1 MESKDSV
8 TENMANSSR
17 KRKQPN
23 MGRTLAIGRL
33 CAAILLIVLVTSVDG
48 STPSPTP
55 PDDPP
60 PPFWRKGYSGDGTT
74 HEQMGTL
81 HFPEVEYSEYEP
93 STNYSQR
100 ENFTEMWV
108 DVVFKLSRTFFDKMF
123 PLDPTIPRGYITDL
137 AKDNMR
143 LGPKVIRD
151 DWADWL
157 NAFWSMWLWIIFL
170 VAFIVLSPFA
180 GVIYFCFCCHRCKL
194 GCPACHSGENM
205 RKTLLWST
213 CLILFL
219 PLIAGSMGLAF
230 LSNGMLERGLANTKK
245 TLEMGSVDTCNFLKD
260 VSDHVHHLFVNNFEE
275 LETHLVSTI
284 MDAPK
289 HMFQDLNDVAE
300 GNAVAELTRIFAS
313 FPNVAKYP
321 EKGGISRIY
330 FAVLYVKI
338 LAHNLRNALR
348 GLKRDV
354 NHAAV
359 VLCGNYDCLK
369 FLQTSNIEFADTSRC
384 LHLDEIPET
393 VHMFYEIDRYQNKAD
408 KRLKWIPR
416 LRNISKKI
424 MDAMER
430 VSPPVIRDIR
440 KARILFAKESRRIQ
454 EIIDVVIS
462 DIHLGTIRA
471 SRAFEDLYDKFN
483 ETRYFVVLYIAA
495 AVIGILCLLVTALI
509 VGCLARR
516 PTGASNE
523 YFTTRIASY
532 LLILSII
539 LIFCALSVM
548 LIVVLFYFV
557 IGGVAYKGACA
568 PLREEQGSALLKQ
581 LDSAIDLRTIF
592 SLRNVGI
599 PAANVSAPP
608 IRVSNVIKACE
619 GDDYLFKFLHD
630 NRIFDIDDFLRLKLI
645 TKAERSFD
653 KNLDLS
659 KEFILSEEDKTYLKE
674 VDIMEAA
681 NYHSS
686 LFTGLVC
693 NGLKSLN
700 LDSLGKGLSD
710 LSKSLEWRS
719 YDAAVVAFENA
730 HVTLKAIKSAYYPR
744 VEKYF
749 RDIINNA
756 KYTDKILLYQNY
768 NFGDSVRVLREK
780 IEKTENFIRTKGTVY
795 VSTLGQNLTS
805 VVEEHMNGYLRMI
818 VREAHIKIGRCK
830 PLTYIYERGLDLVCK
845 RMVDPINGYWIGVLV
860 SAILLIPV
868 ACIAHRLQCVFK
880 QHRVIPIRVVRAR
893 AVRTVHVDVDEDPCP
908 FCSAG
913 PKRLPGG
920 HVVRID
926 QDGAETSILCT
937 AITSQEILK
946 SIDVDSKNKLD

>member
-8 TENMANSSR
+8 TKNMANCSR

-23 MGRTLAIGRL
+23 METTLAIGRL
-33 CAAILLIVLVTSVDG
+33 CAAILLIVLVTRVDG
-48 STPSPTP
+48 STPSPSP

-60 PPFWRKGYSGDGTT
+60 PPYWRKGYSGDGTT
-74 HEQMGTL
+74 HEQMGAL
-81 HFPEVEYSEYEP
+81 HFAEVEYSKYEP

-100 ENFTEMWV
+100 ENITKMWV
-108 DVVFKLSRTFFDKMF
+108 DVVFKVSRTFFDKVF

-157 NAFWSMWLWIIFL
+157 NAFWLMWIWILFL
-170 VAFIVLSPFA
+170 VALIVLSPFA
-180 GVIYFCFCCHRCKL
+180 GVMYFCFCCHRCKL
-194 GCPACHSGENM
+194 GCPACHSGENK

-230 LSNGMLERGLANTKK
+230 LSNGMLERGLANSKR

-284 MDAPK
+284 KDAPK
-289 HMFQDLNDVAE
+289 HMFKDMNDVAE
-300 GNAVAELTRIFAS
+300 GNAVAELTRILANL
-313 FPNVAKYP
+313 PNTHTQ
-321 EKGGISRIY
+321 GIGWITKLMGSISKTYNKLRI
-330 FAVLYVKI
+330 
-338 LAHNLRNALR
+338 ALR

-369 FLQTSNIEFADTSRC
+369 FLQTSDIEFTDTSRC
-384 LHLDEIPET
+384 LHMDELPNTHWMYWDIEYLGQQT
-393 VHMFYEIDRYQNKAD
+393 NR
-408 KRLKWIPR
+408 RLKWLPR

-424 MDAMER
+424 MDEMER
-430 VSPPVIRDIR
+430 VSPPIIRDIR

-548 LIVVLFYFV
+548 LIVVLFNFV

-659 KEFILSEEDKTYLKE
+659 KDFILTEDDKRWLSIMDPLDSGTY
-674 VDIMEAA
+674 
-681 NYHSS
+681 HGSQ
-686 LFTGLVC
+686 FTGQIC
-693 NGLKSLN
+693 NGLQSLN

-710 LSKSLEWRS
+710 LSKSLEWRY

-730 HVTLKAIKSAYYPR
+730 HVTLKAIKTAYYPTLHK
-744 VEKYF
+744 EF
-749 RDIINNA
+749 RDMHRATRWVDQRI
-756 KYTDKILLYQNY
+756 LYQNY
-768 NFGDSVRVLREK
+768 NFRDSFKVLREK
-780 IEKTENFIRTKGTVY
+780 IGEMENFVRTKGTAY
-795 VSTLGQNLTS
+795 ISTLGLNLSS
-805 VVEEHMNGYLRMI
+805 VIEEHMNGYLSMI

-880 QHRVIPIRVVRAR
+880 QHRVIPIRAVRAR
-893 AVRTVHVDVDEDPCP
+893 AVRTVQVDVDEDPCP
-908 FCSAG
+908 FCSAR
-913 PKRLPGG
+913 PKRTPGG

-926 QDGAETSILCT
+926 QDGAETPISCALSS
-937 AITSQEILK
+937 SQETVNIN
-946 SIDVDSKNKLD
+946 DAYSKNKLD